1 MEARLEGRDPEGD
14 GAMKFTEEEAQA
26 ILARLNSGEALT
38 HELAKEYECGPADIW
53 RLWDERNRAR

>member
-1 MEARLEGRDPEGD
+1 MTDTKKP
-14 GAMKFTEEEAQA
+14 KFTKAEEQS

-38 HELAKEYECGPADIW
+38 HEIAADYDCGPADIW

>member
-1 MEARLEGRDPEGD
+1 MERVPEGD
-14 GAMKFTEEEAQA
+14 SAMTTTKFTEAEAQS

>member
-1 MEARLEGRDPEGD
+1 MEGRGEAREGAD
-14 GAMKFTEEEAQA
+14 AMKFTEEEAQS

-38 HELAKEYECGPADIW
+38 HELAEEYECGPADIW